1 MITQEKILKKATQLF
16 MHYGIK
22 TIKMDDIAKDLSIS
36 KRTLY
41 TIFKSKQSL
50 VTSIVKKHV
59 ESQRKQLLELPLNS
73 ENAIDKMLGTLN
85 IITNMYSK
93 LHKNVLFD
101 LQKFYPETWIIIN
114 KFQNDFIKN
123 RIEQNLIEGKKEGV
137 YRNEIEPKILSSLYT
152 TQLQLFS
159 DQSNFN
165 LDKFLFTDYLSQ
177 MFEYHLY
184 GIMSY
189 EGVKYYL
196 NKEKNINI

>member
-1 MITQEKILKKATQLF
+1 MITKEKILKKATELF

-50 VTSIVKKHV
+50 VTAVVKKHV
-59 ESQRKQLLELPLNS
+59 ETQRKQLLDLPLNS
-73 ENAIDKMLGTLN
+73 ENAIDKMLETLK
-85 IITNMYSK
+85 IITKMYNK
-93 LHKNVLFD
+93 LHKNVFFD
-101 LQKFYPETWIIIN
+101 LQKFYPETWTIIDN
-114 KFQNDFIKN
+114 FQDDFIKS

-137 YRNEIEPKILSSLYT
+137 YRNEIEPQILSSLYS

-159 DQSNFN
+159 NQSNFN
-165 LDKFLFTDYLSQ
+165 LDKFLFTDYLIQ
-177 MFEYHLY
+177 MFEYHLF

-189 EGVKYYL
+189 KGVKYYL
-196 NKEKNINI
+196 NKEKKINI